1 MSITAKFIK
10 AFDPKNTEH
19 VLWLGLMCDLAE
31 GMADPASHLHLQR
44 EVNKNPMK
52 ITLEQRDALDWP
64 HIHFVLCASYAK
76 AVLSGRA
83 FIHSPSA

>member
-10 AFDPKNTEH
+10 VFDPKNQEH
-19 VLWLGLMCDLAE
+19 VTWLGFMCDLAE
-31 GMADPASHLHLQR
+31 GMGNPENHLHLLR

-52 ITLEQRDALDWP
+52 IKLEQRDALDWP

-76 AVLSGRA
+76 AVLKGAA
-83 FIHSPSA
+83 FIPSPSA